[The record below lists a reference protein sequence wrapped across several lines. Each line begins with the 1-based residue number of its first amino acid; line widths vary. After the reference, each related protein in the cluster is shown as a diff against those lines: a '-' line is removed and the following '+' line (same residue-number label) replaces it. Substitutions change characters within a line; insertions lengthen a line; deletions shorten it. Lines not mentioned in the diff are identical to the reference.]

1 MFSKVLQIALIFIID
16 TRCHVLRKSLHI
28 DNNKLK
34 IEELERDNFLKGSFT
49 FKNCTCVE
57 LNQK

>member
-16 TRCHVLRKSLHI
+16 TRYHVLRKSLHI
-28 DNNKLK
+28 DNNMLK

-49 FKNCTCVE
+49 FKNCT
-57 LNQK
+57 